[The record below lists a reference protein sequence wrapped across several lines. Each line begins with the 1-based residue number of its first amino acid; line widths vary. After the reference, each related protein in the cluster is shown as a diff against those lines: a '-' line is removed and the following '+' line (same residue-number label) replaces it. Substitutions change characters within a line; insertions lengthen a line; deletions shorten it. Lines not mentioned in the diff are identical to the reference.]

1 MRTKKTTNRF
11 ASRLDKVFW
20 FLITLLPIILYAI
33 HLFATRSGSPLAFDA
48 FLRTIFNYDYPTGMA
63 GNPIYKVLYAL
74 FAFSNT
80 AIFPMLP
87 FSLLYLFS
95 YMATVEIIHV
105 CFDVVVFIPRL
116 AHKWISK
123 AVQDD

>member
-20 FLITLLPIILYAI
+20 FLLTFLPVILYTVY
-33 HLFATRSGSPLAFDA
+33 LFADRSGT
-48 FLRTIFNYDYPTGMA
+48 FLGFEKFFQTVLNYDYPTGMA
-63 GNPIYKVLYAL
+63 NNPIYKVFYAL
-74 FAFSNT
+74 FSFSDT
-80 AIFPMLP
+80 AIFPILP